1 MIRAAVSAAL
11 AIALAA
17 PAEAAAPPAT
27 AGANGMVASA
37 QQARQRSRRR
47 GAEEGR
53 QRRRCGGGGR
63 LRAGCRLPADGNLG
77 GGGFM
82 TIVFADG
89 RKTFID
95 FREKAPLKATRDMF
109 LGPDGDIVKGLSTR
123 GYLSGGVPGTVGGLE
138 YAREKYGTLSRAD
151 LLEPAIGYAE
161 NGFTL
166 DDGDARLLDMAA
178 PELRGDPA
186 AAAIFLNDG
195 RPFAA
200 GERLVQ
206 KDLART
212 LRAIRDR
219 GAAGFYEGE
228 VGDAIAAAEA
238 KGGGIITAE
247 DLHAIKPRELPPITC
262 DYRGYAIVA
271 APPPSSGGVTLCEM
285 FNILEGY
292 PLKELGFGS
301 AQALHDE
308 IETMRHAYV
317 DRNNLLGDPAFV
329 NNPVDQLTSKDYAAK
344 IRAAID
350 PAHATR
356 SADLAPGRPPHEGVE
371 TTHYSIVDKDGD
383 AVAVT
388 YSLND
393 AFGAKV
399 VAGDTGVLLNDT
411 MDDFTAKVG
420 AANLYGLVQGAKNA
434 IEPGKTPLSSMSPT
448 IVTKDGKPVLVLGT
462 PGGSRIITVVME
474 TILNVID
481 YGMSIGE
488 AVDAPRI
495 HNQWLPDVTNVEP
508 FARVARHA
516 QDSRNHGTPLGA
528 AAAGQSGRR
537 HPGRRAD
544 ARRQAGRRPK
554 ILRRQRSPPRH
565 RGGGR
570 LLSVA
575 GIHFSLGRC
584 GARALYKRRAAVKV
598 GRR

>member
-1 MIRAAVSAAL
+1 MIRAAVWAAL

-17 PAEAAAPPAT
+17 PAEAAAPPAPG
-27 AGANGMVASA
+27 GANGMVASA
-37 QQARQRSRRR
+37 QRLASEVGVAVLKR
-47 GAEEGR
+47 GGNAVDAAVAVGYA
-53 QRRRCGGGGR
+53 
-63 LRAGCRLPADGNLG
+63 LAVVLPADGNLG

-109 LGPDGDIVKGLSTR
+109 LGPDGAIVKGLSTR
-123 GYLSGGVPGTVGGLE
+123 GFLSVGVPGTVGGLE

-151 LLEPAIGYAE
+151 LLDPAIGYAE

-166 DDGDARLLDMAA
+166 DDGDARLLDTAA
-178 PELRGDPA
+178 PDLRGDPA

-206 KDLART
+206 KNLART

-228 VGDAIAAAEA
+228 VGGAIAAAEA

-247 DLHAIKPRELPPITC
+247 DLHAIKPRELAPITC

-329 NNPVDQLTSKDYAAK
+329 KNPVDQLTSKDYAAK

-356 SADLAPGRPPHEGVE
+356 SADLGPGKPPHEGIE

-420 AANLYGLVQGAKNA
+420 AANIYGLVQGEKNA

-508 FARVARHA
+508 FAVSPDTRKILEGMGHHLGPPQPVNQVDAILIGAPTLGGKPFAGLRYFGA
-516 QDSRNHGTPLGA
+516 NDPRRGTGA
-528 AAAGQSGRR
+528 A
-537 HPGRRAD
+537 
-544 ARRQAGRRPK
+544 
-554 ILRRQRSPPRH
+554 
-565 RGGGR
+565 
-570 LLSVA
+570 
-575 GIHFSLGRC
+575 
-584 GARALYKRRAAVKV
+584 V
-598 GRR
+598 GY